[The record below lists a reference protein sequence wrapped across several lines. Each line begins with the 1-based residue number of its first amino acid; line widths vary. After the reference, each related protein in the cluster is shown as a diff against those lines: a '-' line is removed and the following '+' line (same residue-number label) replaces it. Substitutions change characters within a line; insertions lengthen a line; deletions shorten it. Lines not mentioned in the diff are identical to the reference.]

1 MENQDSSKKDFEE
14 FETKIKKMIDTFTK
28 AEKQGKENGK
38 KYLDWIKEISS
49 PEFKLISKL
58 LNYFLDDLTSTNMRE
73 NIFKIMRKLYQLNTD
88 TVATQ
93 IKSNHDFAKA
103 IVVHINSG
111 DKSKISDN
119 CFYLLTQLFS
129 TETFKGELN
138 QEFIEAMFEG
148 LGLVREEDILNAIV
162 VILINI
168 NFEYKPGEENLF
180 IKVHKENDNSRVL
193 NEILLRVLNNE
204 DDEIKQIKIL
214 KCLEDLMNNYEKSI
228 FYESDL
234 ESFIDIL
241 LPKLQMTESNDLKEK
256 LLKCLDGVTKY
267 DEYYGQMYKVEEIT
281 ELMEDFESA
290 ENQSEEVRSI
300 SKQIVINITDRQGK
314 NKKNLDEEK

>member
-1 MENQDSSKKDFEE
+1 MESKDSSKKAEE
-14 FETKIKKMIDTFTK
+14 DFETKINKIIDTFAK
-28 AEKQGKENGK
+28 AEKLGKENSK
-38 KYLDWIKEISS
+38 KYKDWIKEISN
-49 PEFKLISKL
+49 PNFHLISNL

-73 NIFKIMRKLYQLNTD
+73 NIFKIMRKLYHLNKE
-88 TVATQ
+88 VVGPQ
-93 IKSNHDFAKA
+93 INSNKDFAKA

-119 CFYLLTQLFS
+119 CFYLLTKLFNQKA
-129 TETFKGELN
+129 FKSQIDED
-138 QEFIEAMFEG
+138 FILALFEG
-148 LGLVREEDILNAIV
+148 LSIVREEDILNDIV
-162 VILINI
+162 VILIEI
-168 NFEYKPGEENLF
+168 NYEYKTIEENLF
-180 IKVHKENDNSRVL
+180 IKVHKENENSRVL

-204 DDEIKQIKIL
+204 HEDGKKIKIL
-214 KCLEDLMNNYEKSI
+214 KCLDDLMSNYEKSI

-241 LPKLQMTESNDLKEK
+241 LPKLQMTDNNELKQK
-256 LLKCLDGVTKY
+256 LLQCLDKVTKY

-290 ENQSEEVRSI
+290 EEQPEEVRNV

-314 NKKNLDEEK
+314 NKKRSDDE

>member
-1 MENQDSSKKDFEE
+1 MENQDSSEKDFEE

-28 AEKQGKENGK
+28 AEKQGKENNK

-49 PEFKLISKL
+49 PEFKLISNL

-88 TVATQ
+88 TVANQ

-129 TETFKGELN
+129 TETFKGDLN

-168 NFEYKPGEENLF
+168 NYEYKPGEENLF

-204 DDEIKQIKIL
+204 DEEVKQIKIL

-241 LPKLQMTESNDLKEK
+241 LTKLEMADDKELKVK
-256 LLKCLDGVTKY
+256 LFQCLERVTKY
-267 DEYYGQMYKVEEIT
+267 NEYYGEMYKADEIIS
-281 ELMEDFESA
+281 LMDAIESA
-290 ENQSEEVRSI
+290 EDQPEEIRNI
-300 SKQIVINITDRQGK
+300 CKQIVVNMTGRQGK
-314 NKKNLDEEK
+314 KIKKEE

>member
-1 MENQDSSKKDFEE
+1 MENQDSSEKDFSE
-14 FETKIKKMIDTFTK
+14 FEEKIKKMIDTFTK
-28 AEKQGKENGK
+28 AEKQNKEKTK

-49 PEFKLISKL
+49 PDFKLISEL

-73 NIFKIMRKLYQLNTD
+73 NIFKIMRKLYQLNKD
-88 TVATQ
+88 VV
-93 IKSNHDFAKA
+93 KA

-119 CFYLLTQLFS
+119 SFYLLTELFT

-138 QEFIEAMFEG
+138 QEFIEALFEG
-148 LGLVREEDILNAIV
+148 LSLVREEDILNAIV

-168 NFEYKPGEENLF
+168 NYEYKNDEENLF
-180 IKVHKENDNSRVL
+180 IKVHKENDNARVL

-204 DDEIKQIKIL
+204 DNETQQIKIL
-214 KCLEDLMNNYEKSI
+214 KCLEDLMRNYDKSI

-241 LPKLQMTESNDLKEK
+241 LPKLQLTENNELKEK
-256 LLKCLDGVTKY
+256 LLKCLENVTKY
-267 DEYYGQMYKVEEIT
+267 NEYYGEMYKVEEIT

-290 ENQSEEVRSI
+290 ENQSEDVRNI

-314 NKKNLDEEK
+314 NKKGNE

>member
-1 MENQDSSKKDFEE
+1 MENQDSSEKDFSE
-14 FETKIKKMIDTFTK
+14 FEEKIKKMIDTFTK
-28 AEKQGKENGK
+28 AEKQNKEKTK

-49 PEFKLISKL
+49 PDFKLISEL
-58 LNYFLDDLTSTNMRE
+58 LNYFLDDLTSTNMR
-73 NIFKIMRKLYQLNTD
+73 
-88 TVATQ
+88 VAPQ
-93 IKSNHDFAKA
+93 IKSNKDFAKA

-119 CFYLLTQLFS
+119 SFYLLTELFT

-138 QEFIEAMFEG
+138 QEFIEALFEG
-148 LGLVREEDILNAIV
+148 LSLVREEDILNAIV

-168 NFEYKPGEENLF
+168 NYEYKNDEENLF
-180 IKVHKENDNSRVL
+180 IKVHKENDNARVL

-204 DDEIKQIKIL
+204 DNETQQIKIL
-214 KCLEDLMNNYEKSI
+214 KCLEDLMSNYDKSI

-241 LPKLQMTESNDLKEK
+241 LPKLQLTENNELKEK
-256 LLKCLDGVTKY
+256 LLKCLENVTKY
-267 DEYYGQMYKVEEIT
+267 NEYYGEMYKVEEIT

-290 ENQSEEVRSI
+290 ENQSEDVRNI

-314 NKKNLDEEK
+314 NKKGNE

>member
-1 MENQDSSKKDFEE
+1 MENQDSSEKDFEE

-28 AEKQGKENGK
+28 AEKQGKEHNK

-49 PEFKLISKL
+49 PEFKLISNL

-88 TVATQ
+88 TVASQ

-129 TETFKGELN
+129 TETFKGDLN

-168 NFEYKPGEENLF
+168 NYEYKPGEENLF

-204 DDEIKQIKIL
+204 DEEVKQIKIL

-256 LLKCLDGVTKY
+256 LLRCLDGVTKY

-290 ENQSEEVRSI
+290 DNQSEEVRNI

-314 NKKNLDEEK
+314 SKKVGDE

>member
-314 NKKNLDEEK
+314 NKKGRDE